1 MAAQQEQQALGRGA
15 EQAAKRAKLDAA
27 PAPAPPPSTG
37 GNIIVQFEDL
47 EGRRT
52 GPQLDLPQSATPE
65 QLQTLLR
72 GLLRE
77 ARRQRR
83 RLDADAPDA
92 DADAADDDDTTP
104 YAFLLDGAPDREF
117 AQGELGALAAAAGAS
132 VERALRL
139 VYVPQAAFRV
149 RPVARCTASIPGHAE
164 AVLAVAFSP
173 DGSQL
178 ASGSGDTTVR
188 LWDLATQSPKATLRG
203 HRAWVLVVGWSPDG
217 RLLATGDMDGSVWLW
232 DPHGGAGPAVAGAA
246 GEGAAG
252 EAEAEE
258 AEGEE
263 EEEEGKAKKTK
274 KKDDGG
280 GSSKQ
285 GGGAAAKAAAAG
297 SASGG
302 GGSSSSG
309 PRALGSCQG
318 HRKWITSVAWE
329 PLHRASPSVRFAT
342 ASRDHTARVWD
353 ARTRRCT
360 LTLAGHGNV
369 VTCVRWGGEGL
380 LFTAS
385 RDSTINVWCDQ
396 TGSLVRTLK
405 GHGHWVNHL
414 ALSTEGALRTGC
426 FDHTGRVAAEEGDGE
441 AAAAAAAAAAAG
453 EEVEAAGGPSDG
465 RGSGGAA
472 KADDDAKAQLAR
484 RWALERR
491 VAQRRY
497 DAALAQGARGAAA
510 AAADEA
516 GAANGG
522 AGAGAGAAAR
532 APCERLV
539 SASDDFTMFLWEPS
553 RSKNP
558 LARLSGHVQP
568 INHVAFSPDGGRW
581 LLSASFDKAVKLW
594 DGAAGKFVATL
605 RGHVGPVYQVAWAPD
620 ARLFV
625 SGSKDST
632 LKVWEVRTRKL
643 KVDLPGHA
651 DEVFAVDWAPGGALG
666 GGVASGGKDR
676 VLKLWRH

>member
-1 MAAQQEQQALGRGA
+1 MAAVEQQ
-15 EQAAKRAKLDAA
+15 QAKRAKVDDPEGKA
-27 PAPAPPPSTG
+27 PPSTTLASAAATTAAAG
-37 GNIIVQFEDL
+37 ANVIVQFEDL

-52 GPQLDLPQSATPE
+52 GPALDLPHSATPE

-72 GLLRE
+72 GLLKE
-77 ARRQRR
+77 ARRQKRR
-83 RLDADAPDA
+83 EAAAADDDDDLDDD
-92 DADAADDDDTTP
+92 DDDDTTP

-117 AQGELGALAAAAGAS
+117 AQGELGALVAAAGAS

-149 RPVARCTASIPGHAE
+149 RPVARCTASIPGHTE
-164 AVLAVAFSP
+164 AVLAVSFSP
-173 DGSQL
+173 DGQHL

-188 LWDLATQSPKATLRG
+188 LWDLSTQSPRATLRG

-217 RLLATGDMDGSVWLW
+217 RMLVSGDMDGSVWLW
-232 DPHGGAGPAVAGAA
+232 DPAGSSGGVG
-246 GEGAAG
+246 GEV
-252 EAEAEE
+252 
-258 AEGEE
+258 EE
-263 EEEEGKAKKTK
+263 EEEATGAGAGEAATAAKKK
-274 KKDDGG
+274 KNDKA
-280 GSSKQ
+280 SAS
-285 GGGAAAKAAAAG
+285 ASVAAKQKRNNE
-297 SASGG
+297 
-302 GGSSSSG
+302 

-329 PLHRASPSVRFAT
+329 PLHRASPARRFVT
-342 ASRDHTARVWD
+342 GSRDHTARVWD
-353 ARTRRCT
+353 ARTRRCL

-369 VTCVRWGGEGL
+369 VASVAWGGEGL
-380 LFTAS
+380 ICTAS
-385 RDSTINVWCDQ
+385 RDSTVNVWDDR
-396 TGSLVRTLK
+396 TGALVRTLK

-414 ALSTEGALRTGC
+414 ALSTQAALRTGC
-426 FDHTGRVAAEEGDGE
+426 FDHTGKVVAEPA
-441 AAAAAAAAAAAG
+441 
-453 EEVEAAGGPSDG
+453 EVEAAEAEVKAEEEGGG
-465 RGSGGAA
+465 GEGGEGGGADSRRRARLEQA
-472 KADDDAKAQLAR
+472 KQ
-484 RWALERR
+484 WALERR

-497 DAALAQGARGAAA
+497 DAALAQGTRSAAA
-510 AAADEA
+510 AATGGGDN
-516 GAANGG
+516 AAPPPPSSSS
-522 AGAGAGAAAR
+522 
-532 APCERLV
+532 PCERLV

-553 RSKNP
+553 RSKTP

-594 DGAAGKFVATL
+594 DGATGRFVATL

-651 DEVFAVDWAPGGALG
+651 DEVFAVDWAPGGG

>member
-1 MAAQQEQQALGRGA
+1 MAAVEQQQQEQSAT
-15 EQAAKRAKLDAA
+15 KRARLDDAL
-27 PAPAPPPSTG
+27 PSTTTT

-72 GLLRE
+72 GLLKE
-77 ARRQRR
+77 ARRQQRR
-83 RLDADAPDA
+83 DAADA
-92 DADAADDDDTTP
+92 DADDNDDDTTP

-117 AQGELGALAAAAGAS
+117 AQGELGALVAAAGAS

-149 RPVARCTASIPGHAE
+149 RPVARCTASIPGHTE
-164 AVLAVAFSP
+164 AVLAVSFSP

-188 LWDLATQSPKATLRG
+188 LWDLSTQSPKATLRG
-203 HRAWVLVVGWSPDG
+203 HKAWVLVVGWSPDG

-232 DPHGGAGPAVAGAA
+232 DPHGSK
-246 GEGAAG
+246 
-252 EAEAEE
+252 
-258 AEGEE
+258 EE
-263 EEEEGKAKKTK
+263 EEREESEAEKKAGGSAAKKS
-274 KKDDGG
+274 G
-280 GSSKQ
+280 
-285 GGGAAAKAAAAG
+285 
-297 SASGG
+297 SGG
-302 GGSSSSG
+302 GGAPAPSPPSSPG

-318 HRKWITSVAWE
+318 HRKWVTSVAWE
-329 PLHRASPSVRFAT
+329 PLHRASPSTRFAT

-353 ARTRRCT
+353 ARTRRCL
-360 LTLAGHGNV
+360 LTLAGHSNV

-385 RDSTINVWCDQ
+385 RDSTINVWDDKNG
-396 TGSLVRTLK
+396 TLVRTLK

-414 ALSTEGALRTGC
+414 ALSTEAALRTGC
-426 FDHTGRVAAEEGDGE
+426 FDHTGKVAVEAGDEDE
-441 AAAAAAAAAAAG
+441 AAADEAG
-453 EEVEAAGGPSDG
+453 ASDG
-465 RGSGGAA
+465 GDGGGNA
-472 KADDDAKAQLAR
+472 KASKEASRQKQC
-484 RWALERR
+484 ALEKR

-497 DAALAQGARGAAA
+497 DAALAQGARVASAAGAAA
-510 AAADEA
+510 AAA
-516 GAANGG
+516 GG
-522 AGAGAGAAAR
+522 AP
-532 APCERLV
+532 APAPSTTACERLV
-539 SASDDFTMFLWEPS
+539 SASDDFTLFLWEPS
-553 RSKNP
+553 RAKSP

-594 DGAAGKFVATL
+594 DGCNGKFVATL

-620 ARLFV
+620 SRLFV

-651 DEVFAVDWAPGGALG
+651 DEVFAVDWAPGAGG
-666 GGVASGGKDR
+666 GVGFGGVASGGKDR